1 MKSIK
6 RLCKFAEKDN
16 PCSPLPAI
24 FDQVGIVVVA
34 STTTLQQKNDC
45 PAALFYQAQG
55 SLAHYVPPPTKAHPF
70 QFLSKPGAPQYN
82 RPQSLN
88 GAWPALPSCYETGS
102 PSRQQAAAAV
112 PDPDNFRRLPDS
124 FDYDYDFL
132 GPDSDDDLSVPER
145 NTTRGAVGDDVDG
158 TLLAKKRKFDSDNCG
173 GRLPLEK
180 GMVVQERLLKL
191 LNRAKS
197 PMSVMDEIQKWASE
211 SVREVKFDFGDQRT
225 TLKGRKAFMQSIF
238 NRYDMEDT
246 KPQIVKVEL
255 PSSRELCDLSV
266 FDARAN
272 VYSMLTSP
280 SLMQGENLLFT
291 DDDPFAMPP
300 DKAKEYS
307 DINSGSRCRDAHRS
321 LCQPG
326 TIEVPLPIVLF
337 IDKTHTDVRGTLCLE
352 SVTMTLGIFRRAA
365 RNQPKA

>member
-1 MKSIK
+1 M
-6 RLCKFAEKDN
+6 
-16 PCSPLPAI
+16 
-24 FDQVGIVVVA
+24 
-34 STTTLQQKNDC
+34 
-45 PAALFYQAQG
+45 
-55 SLAHYVPPPTKAHPF
+55 
-70 QFLSKPGAPQYN
+70 
-82 RPQSLN
+82 
-88 GAWPALPSCYETGS
+88 
-102 PSRQQAAAAV
+102 

-197 PMSVMDEIQKWASE
+197 PIYLMDEIQKWASE